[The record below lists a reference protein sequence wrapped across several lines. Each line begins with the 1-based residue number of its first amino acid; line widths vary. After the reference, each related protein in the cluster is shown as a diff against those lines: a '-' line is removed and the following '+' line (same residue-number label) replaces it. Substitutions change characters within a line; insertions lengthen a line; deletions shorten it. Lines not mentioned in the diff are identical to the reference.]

1 MSWALSNNRFH
12 SPKRWM
18 LLLFTGKKQLHR
30 VEETLLWVTQLVGGP
45 SQDLEQKT
53 VRPAGAHYLNLLRPQ
68 LPKCRPLTIH
78 VRSRGP
84 DEKGSAKDPHHRPI
98 SEMEKESSTKR
109 GWGGAGTIC
118 PRYKGGGEVR
128 PKYQKGK
135 MAEAEACDAGAA
147 ACGDLYRRSSRT
159 GPGAAATEAAG
170 K

>member
-1 MSWALSNNRFH
+1 MNWALSNNRFH

-18 LLLFTGKKQLHR
+18 PSLFTDKKQLHR

-53 VRPAGAHYLNLLRPQ
+53 VRPAGAHYVNVLRPR
-68 LPKCRPLTIH
+68 LPKCRRLTIL
-78 VRSRGP
+78 VQARGP
-84 DEKGSAKDPHHRPI
+84 GDPHHRPV
-98 SEMEKESSTKR
+98 SGMEKESSTKQ

-135 MAEAEACDAGAA
+135 MAEADACDAGAA
-147 ACGDLYRRSSRT
+147 ACGDLHRRSSRT
-159 GPGAAATEAAG
+159 GPGAAATGAAG